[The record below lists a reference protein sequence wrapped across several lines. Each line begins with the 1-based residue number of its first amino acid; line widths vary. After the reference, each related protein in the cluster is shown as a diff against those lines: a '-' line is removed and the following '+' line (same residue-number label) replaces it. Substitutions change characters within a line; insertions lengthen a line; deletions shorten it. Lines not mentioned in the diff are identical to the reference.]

1 MIRTEYAAR
10 LANGLIYLHDFSAAF
25 VTKFVS
31 EMSPITPIHMVT
43 RTWVD
48 GVHGAWERAA

>member
-10 LANGLIYLHDFSAAF
+10 LANGLIYMRDFHQPT
-25 VTKFVS
+25 VTKFVTD
-31 EMSPITPIHMVT
+31 MAPITPIHMVT

-48 GVHGAWERAA
+48 DVHSAWEVTL